1 MRPLPGAPPED
12 LGDGVV
18 TLRLRRE
25 SDAPQITR
33 GRRDQEARRWLGDA
47 GAVDASP
54 AAAVERAR
62 MQWSTGRSA
71 PFVIADARTDEP
83 LGQIRLM
90 IHDDAARLVYIVY
103 PEIRG
108 LGVATRAVR
117 LITRWALQ
125 ELGLRTIVLEADVR
139 NAASIRVAEKAGYR
153 RRADRPEPHDRDR
166 DGDRSPEAGRSP
178 APGDAPVV
186 AVFESGPEPSLEP
199 EE

>member
-62 MQWSTGRSA
+62 MQWSTGQGA
-71 PFVIADARTDEP
+71 PFVIADSRTDEP

-90 IHDDAARLVYIVY
+90 FHDDAASLVYIVY
-103 PEIRG
+103 PEVRG

-153 RRADRPEPHDRDR
+153 RRADRPEPGAR
-166 DGDRSPEAGRSP
+166 DGHRAQAPEAGRSP
-178 APGDAPVV
+178 VPEDARVL
-186 AVFESGPEPSLEP
+186 AVFESGPPPLPGS